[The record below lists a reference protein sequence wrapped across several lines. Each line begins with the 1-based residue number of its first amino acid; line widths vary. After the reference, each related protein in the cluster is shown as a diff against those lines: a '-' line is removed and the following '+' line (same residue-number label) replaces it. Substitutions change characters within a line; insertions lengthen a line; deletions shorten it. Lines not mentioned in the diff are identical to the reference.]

1 MSNKENTEMRTS
13 KINKS
18 ELFTNAWNYINA
30 NNWTLSA
37 ALKVAWK
44 EAKEGT
50 SNDMVSLE
58 SLTGT
63 SFYNAYLSN
72 GHVLTAYQFN
82 GNFILLDETGMNV
95 HMDISNAA
103 WADYKKEAAQK
114 NLSGIKELFRTEG
127 HAIEFKA

>member
-1 MSNKENTEMRTS
+1 MKTQ
-13 KINKS
+13 INKS
-18 ELFTNAWNYINA
+18 ELFKVAWNYVNE
-30 NNWTLSA
+30 NGWTIYS

-44 EAKEGT
+44 EAKT
-50 SNDMVSLE
+50 PKNDMVALAA
-58 SLTGT
+58 LVGT
-63 SFYNAYLSN
+63 TFYGAYLSN
-72 GHVLTAYQFN
+72 GHVMTVYQFN

-103 WADYKKEAAQK
+103 WADYKKEASSK